1 MPDSVVNVLNKKKIA
16 VAVLL
21 AVVVIGAA
29 SMLYGYFY
37 HQQQALAVE
46 RNSLTATGTIE
57 ATTAMASFKVP
68 GRINNFLA
76 NEGDRV
82 EKGQELGTLED
93 AELRAKL
100 AQAQGLS
107 QAAQGSVQQA
117 GDAVNLT
124 SETVNASIEQAQA
137 LVAKAQVGVTNT
149 KQQYDRVKVLH
160 ESGAA
165 SDSQLDQA
173 ANAYQAALSDLDAAQ
188 GKLNEALAAR
198 MQVQVAQSQSL
209 AAAGNASAAQGGV
222 QEAQAYLNNTHL
234 KSPISGYITQ
244 KLLEAG
250 EMVNAGTPVMEVTDL
265 KHTYVKVYIDEKKI
279 GRVQLGQTA
288 EIKVDA
294 YPHKVFKGKVVWIND
309 AGQFAVHKAVNEQYN
324 HDIRS
329 YEVKIDLPNPKL
341 ELKTGMTATVKIL
354 EKVK

>member
-1 MPDSVVNVLNKKKIA
+1 MPDSIVNNLNKKKTA

-21 AVVVIGAA
+21 AVVVIGAV
-29 SMLYGYFY
+29 SILYGYFY
-37 HQQQALAVE
+37 HQKQALARE
-46 RNSLTATGTIE
+46 QDSLTATGTIE
-57 ATTAMASFKVP
+57 AATAMASFKVP
-68 GRINNFLA
+68 GRIDTFLA
-76 NEGDRV
+76 GEGDRV
-82 EKGQELGTLED
+82 EKGQELGVLED
-93 AELRAKL
+93 AEIKAKL
-100 AQAQGLS
+100 VQAQGLS
-107 QAAQGSVQQA
+107 QAAEGSAQQA
-117 GDAVNLT
+117 GSAVGLT
-124 SETVNASIEQAQA
+124 SQTVNASIEQAQA
-137 LVAKAQVGVTNT
+137 LVAKAEVGVTNSQ
-149 KQQYDRVKVLH
+149 QQYERVKVLH
-160 ESGAA
+160 ESGGA
-165 SDSQLDQA
+165 STSQLDQA
-173 ANAYQAALSDLDAAQ
+173 TNAYQAALSDLHAAQ

-198 MQVQVAQSQSL
+198 IKIEVAQSQSM
-209 AAAGNASAAQGGV
+209 AAEGNASAAQGGV

-279 GRVQLGQTA
+279 GRVKLGQTA

-294 YPHKVFKGKVVWIND
+294 YPDKVFRGKVVWIND
-309 AGQFAVHKAVNEQYN
+309 AGQFAVHKAVNEQYS

-329 YEVKIDLPNPKL
+329 FEVKIDLPNPNL

>member
-1 MPDSVVNVLNKKKIA
+1 MPDSMVNVLNKKKIA

-37 HQQQALAVE
+37 HQQQALAEE

-57 ATTAMASFKVP
+57 AATAMASFKVP
-68 GRINNFLA
+68 GRIDGFLA

-82 EKGQELGTLED
+82 EKGQQLGILED

-107 QAAQGSVQQA
+107 QAAQGSAQQA
-117 GDAVNLT
+117 GNAVNLT

-149 KQQYDRVKVLH
+149 KQQYDRVKVLN

-165 SDSQLDQA
+165 SASQLDQA
-173 ANAYQAALSDLDAAQ
+173 ANAYQVALSDLDAAQ

-209 AAAGNASAAQGGV
+209 AAAGDASAAQGGV
-222 QEAQAYLNNTHL
+222 QEAEAYLNNTHL

-250 EMVNAGTPVMEVTDL
+250 EMVNAGTPVMEITDL

-294 YPHKVFKGKVVWIND
+294 YPHKVFRGKVVWIND